1 LVSDDSGDRKTDFYL
16 DSVEKMKVLGGGQ
29 AGGPEVAEGF
39 EVRVPC
45 PRRSEGGAFFRV
57 IFN

>member
-1 LVSDDSGDRKTDFYL
+1 VSDDSGDRKTDFYL

-45 PRRSEGGAFFRV
+45 PRRSEGGAF
-57 IFN
+57 